1 MVRSK
6 KDLIEIILC
15 SLIVPEI
22 LFIGQEMGGID
33 IVEDVFGRL
42 GLLTVLAFLGFAL
55 LAIRSKV
62 QPAGL
67 RIILQILLFP
77 AMMLTVVGLI
87 VVLASYFNNRSSSA
101 AAGSARST
109 SSAAGSTSSGSGSSG
124 GYSGSSSG
132 GYSGG
137 YSGYSGG
144 YSDSYSGSYGSS
156 SGTYSSSSYSSGSSS
171 DSRSAFREQLEERR
185 REEDFKS
192 AQDAFNSAS
201 WQYSR
206 YAAQGATQNAATQEH
221 LMHQAL
227 GNMLKNQS
235 SGGNKE
241 AFERAQQKYNS
252 ASLQMSS
259 YKKQGMTADAL
270 THQHFMN
277 QAMAEM
283 IKNASP
289 TANKEGFESAKRDY
303 DNASR
308 RYSEYKKQGL
318 EQDAAR
324 QQDYMNRAFAE
335 MLKNK

>member
-42 GLLTVLAFLGFAL
+42 GLLTVLAFLGFGL

-101 AAGSARST
+101 AAVSAGSA
-109 SSAAGSTSSGSGSSG
+109 SSAAGSASSGSGSSG

-144 YSDSYSGSYGSS
+144 YSGSYSGSYGSS
-156 SGTYSSSSYSSGSSS
+156 SGTYSSSSYSNSSS

-227 GNMLKNQS
+227 GNMLKNKS
-235 SGGNKE
+235 SGGDKE

-303 DNASR
+303 ENASR